1 MHDDLQLLAAQ
12 DEALVCLL
20 IACVRARAAH
30 AAKLGFF
37 AALRG
42 LGRRRAP
49 GPADLLRAAAPCPVM
64 T

>member
-37 AALRG
+37 AASVASAAGG
-42 LGRRRAP
+42 LLALLTFSGPRR
-49 GPADLLRAAAPCPVM
+49 PVPS
-64 T
+64 